1 MNDFPFNINPL
12 MSQFFGCFGL
22 DENDTELNYF
32 ASFIKTV
39 NQKIIV
45 EFAGWLAVQI
55 GKVWAFTQKCAQ
67 AIIDAPSDLGKALIA
82 LITKYIQPVIEELQQ
97 FTSDLGKTW
106 LLTKLSGMFAD
117 VKSPIP
123 EIDLG
128 FFGIVIPGNQAFYDL
143 GLTDTLETIRTK
155 YAAIIRWVTGW
166 ITSMFDWLVALITN
180 GEGTG
185 ILDIILT
192 FLRIPTEYIED
203 PPLTPVEQVNKW
215 LADIN
220 SAIAKVG
227 VWIAQRTDPVVDMIT
242 TLLATCVKFF
252 VTATDKIGQLVAYL
266 TATVTGWITGAIAVD
281 FESLDPS
288 IHPAIVTIA
297 KFIYCIIKFVV
308 NLLVFMFSFSWVNL
322 NE

>member
-1 MNDFPFNINPL
+1 MSDFPFNVNQPL
-12 MSQFFGCFGL
+12 TQFFGCFGL
-22 DENDTELNYF
+22 NENDTELNYF
-32 ASFIKTV
+32 ASFIKTI
-39 NQKIIV
+39 NQKVIV
-45 EFAGWLAVQI
+45 EFGGWLVVQI

-82 LITKYIQPVIEELQQ
+82 LIGKYIKPPIVELQQ

-117 VKSPIP
+117 IKTPIP

-128 FFGIVIPGNQAFYDL
+128 LFGIVIPGNQAFYDL
-143 GLTDTLETIRTK
+143 GLTDTSETIRTK
-155 YAAIIRWVTGW
+155 YAAVIRWVTGW
-166 ITSMFDWLVALITN
+166 ITSMFKWLVGLITN
-180 GEGTG
+180 DEGTG
-185 ILDIILT
+185 ILDIVLT

-227 VWIAQRTDPVVDMIT
+227 VWIANRTSPVVEMIT

-252 VTATDKIGQLVAYL
+252 VTLASDISKIIPYL
-266 TATVTGWITGAIAVD
+266 TGIITGWITGTVAVD
-281 FESLDPS
+281 FGSLDTS

>member
-1 MNDFPFNINPL
+1 MSDFPFNVNQPL
-12 MSQFFGCFGL
+12 TQFFGCFGL

-32 ASFIKTV
+32 ASFIKTI
-39 NQKIIV
+39 NQKVIV
-45 EFAGWLAVQI
+45 EFGGWLAVRI

-67 AIIDAPSDLGKALIA
+67 AISDAPSDIGQALIA
-82 LITKYIQPVIEELQQ
+82 LITKYIKPPIVELQQ

-117 VKSPIP
+117 IKTPIP

-128 FFGIVIPGNQAFYDL
+128 LFGIVIPGNQAFYDL
-143 GLTDTLETIRTK
+143 GLTDTSETIRTK
-155 YAAIIRWVTGW
+155 YAAVIRWVTGW
-166 ITSMFDWLVALITN
+166 ITSMFKWLVGLITN
-180 GEGTG
+180 DEKTG

-192 FLRIPTEYIED
+192 FLVIPSADTID
-203 PPLTPVEQVNKW
+203 QW
-215 LADIN
+215 IADIKD
-220 SAIAKVG
+220 AIVKVGEWIAK
-227 VWIAQRTDPVVDMIT
+227 RTSPVIDMIT

-252 VTATDKIGQLVAYL
+252 VTLASDISKIVPYL
-266 TATVTGWITGAIAVD
+266 TGIITGWITGAVAVD
-281 FESLDPS
+281 FDSLDTS